1 MLQCVLIC
9 INFILLKQRKNPF
22 NNEIIGS
29 HTFEEKD
36 RQLLD
41 AAVDQ
46 TQTPNEGEST
56 SVCAILFMYGECE
69 WSTLSMWSNDIS
81 CVMFLTE
88 WTAWWAN
95 RESSYITNQCK
106 SSSRY
111 SGVWVLYAS
120 AVSTIPVNSM
130 LAWAL
135 FAWQWKACTGL
146 SLF

>member
-69 WSTLSMWSNDIS
+69 WSTLSM
-81 CVMFLTE
+81 
-88 WTAWWAN
+88 
-95 RESSYITNQCK
+95 
-106 SSSRY
+106 
-111 SGVWVLYAS
+111 
-120 AVSTIPVNSM
+120 
-130 LAWAL
+130 
-135 FAWQWKACTGL
+135 
-146 SLF
+146 